1 MIKDSASKNFD
12 VVIVWKLDR
21 FARNRYDSAHYKS
34 VLRKNGVRVVS
45 ATESISEGAEGI
57 LLESMLEGMAEYY
70 SVELSEKV
78 VRGLTENALKCKYNG
93 GKIPIG
99 YQIDENQFYQ
109 INPVTAPAV
118 LEAFQNY
125 ANGATMQEITDE
137 LNIKGIRTTQ
147 GTKVT
152 LNTVTRMLHNRKYI
166 GEYQYRDVVIPNGI
180 PAIVPVKLFESVQE
194 RAAANKKAPARHKAE
209 DEYLLT
215 TKLFCGYCGCLMTGE
230 SGTSHTQELYRYYKC
245 RGIRNGNGCTK
256 KTVRKYWIEDVVIGL
271 IQKFIFDDE
280 LLDKL
285 ADTLVE
291 RLGAEN
297 TTLPIL
303 LRQLAEVE
311 KGIENILNAIQAGI
325 FTSSTKQ
332 RLESLEAEKQELS
345 VQIIKEEVSRPS
357 ISKDKVLFYLTKYR
371 KLNMKQLDQ
380 RRRLIDSFVNAI
392 YLFDDRLVITFNYKE
407 GTKTIT
413 FAEIDEVFGSDLSLL
428 SVPKKENSPKGC
440 FPFLICVIRQEV
452 HEKDCACAIFWGYI
466 HMVVSPAGPRPHPP
480 TLMLLQR
487 LQKCRC
493 LCTVPKNHNLLFG
506 ITLEQRKNLR
516 SAFRAELLDKGGKVL
531 VFFDLHP
538 RHIGSRLS
546 HTRTDA
552 RKTDL
557 RRIIEKDYRIAYRQT
572 HLHGRAVVAV
582 NDPFRRLQN
591 SGQPAAECIL

>member
-1 MIKDSASKNFD
+1 MIGVIYARYSSDNQREESIDGQLRECRAFAEKNDITLLEPYIDRALSAKTDNRPNFQKMIKDSASKKFD

-34 VLRKNGVRVVS
+34 VLRKNGVRVMS

-70 SVELSEKV
+70 SAELSEKV

-99 YQIDENQFYQ
+99 YHIDENQFYQ

-180 PAIVPVKLFESVQE
+180 PAIVPAKLYEQVQE
-194 RAAANKKAPARHKAE
+194 RAAANKKAPAKHKAE
-209 DEYLLT
+209 EEYLLT

-230 SGTSHTQELYRYYKC
+230 SGTSHTLQVHRYYKC
-245 RGIRNGNGCTK
+245 RGARKGGGCTK
-256 KTVRKYWIEDVVIGL
+256 KTVRKYWIEEVVMQL

-285 ADTLVE
+285 ADTMLE
-291 RLGAEN
+291 RLNTEN

-303 LRQLAEVE
+303 RKQLAEVE
-311 KGIENILNAIQAGI
+311 KGIENIVNAIQAGI
-325 FTSSTKQ
+325 FTASTKE
-332 RLESLEAEKQELS
+332 RLETLEAEKQELS
-345 VQIIKEEVSRPS
+345 VQIIKEEVSRPT
-357 ISKDKVLFYLTKYR
+357 ITKEQILFYLTKYR
-371 KLNMKQLDQ
+371 KLNMKQLDH

-392 YLFDDRLVITFNYKE
+392 YLFDDKLVITFNYKE

-413 FAEIDEVFGSDLSLL
+413 LSEIEEAYGSDLSLL
-428 SVPKKENSPKGC
+428 S
-440 FPFLICVIRQEV
+440 
-452 HEKDCACAIFWGYI
+452 A
-466 HMVVSPAGPRPHPP
+466 PRKRE
-480 TLMLLQR
+480 R
-487 LQKCRC
+487 LWSFSFFVYLSKWIVQY
-493 LCTVPKNHNLLFG
+493 LC
-506 ITLEQRKNLR
+506 E
-516 SAFRAELLDKGGKVL
+516 
-531 VFFDLHP
+531 
-538 RHIGSRLS
+538 
-546 HTRTDA
+546 
-552 RKTDL
+552 
-557 RRIIEKDYRIAYRQT
+557 RIAIGDSFVSNLQFDT
-572 HLHGRAVVAV
+572 GRLFAS
-582 NDPFRRLQN
+582 FY
-591 SGQPAAECIL
+591 SFG

>member
-1 MIKDSASKNFD
+1 MIGVIYARYSSDNQREESIDGQLRECRAFAEKNDITLLEPYIDRALSAKTDNRPNFQKMIKDSASKKFD
-12 VVIVWKLDR
+12 IVIVWKLDR

-34 VLRKNGVRVVS
+34 VLRKNGVRVMS

-70 SVELSEKV
+70 SAELSEKV

-99 YQIDENQFYQ
+99 YHIDENQFYQ

-118 LEAFQNY
+118 LQAFQNY

-180 PAIVPVKLFESVQE
+180 PAIIPASLFEQVQQ

-280 LLDKL
+280 LLNKL

-297 TTLPIL
+297 TTLPVL
-303 LRQLAEVE
+303 RRQLAEVE
-311 KGIENILNAIQAGI
+311 KGIENIVNAIQAGI
-325 FTSSTKQ
+325 FTASTKQ
-332 RLESLEAEKQELS
+332 RLEALEAEKQELS

-357 ISKDKVLFYLTKYR
+357 ISKDEILFYLIKYR
-371 KLNMKQLDQ
+371 KLNMKQLDH
-380 RRRLIDSFVNAI
+380 RRRMIDSFVNAI
-392 YLFDDRLVITFNYKE
+392 YLFDDRMVITFNYKE

-428 SVPKKENSPKGC
+428 SVPT
-440 FPFLICVIRQEV
+440 
-452 HEKDCACAIFWGYI
+452 EKD
-466 HMVVSPAGPRPHPP
+466 
-480 TLMLLQR
+480 
-487 LQKCRC
+487 
-493 LCTVPKNHNLLFG
+493 NH
-506 ITLEQRKNLR
+506 
-516 SAFRAELLDKGGKVL
+516 
-531 VFFDLHP
+531 
-538 RHIGSRLS
+538 RLS
-546 HTRTDA
+546 FFVGLRNRARHTHERICAAYSFEDTTARSNPRQVTDPCYPYQTAEIRTFCRWATGSDF
-552 RKTDL
+552 L
-557 RRIIEKDYRIAYRQT
+557 
-572 HLHGRAVVAV
+572 
-582 NDPFRRLQN
+582 
-591 SGQPAAECIL
+591 